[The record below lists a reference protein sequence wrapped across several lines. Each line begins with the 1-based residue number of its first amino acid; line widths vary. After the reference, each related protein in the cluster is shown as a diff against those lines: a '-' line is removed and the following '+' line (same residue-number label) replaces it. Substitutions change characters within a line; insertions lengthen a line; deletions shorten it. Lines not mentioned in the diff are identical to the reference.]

1 MLSNYSCYD
10 PSLLLPLAEL
20 YSLLLEISAILIKF
34 LYVGTTRY
42 ECIYGSLF
50 LCTQLSLI
58 FQSQNS
64 FRSTSERT
72 KFFAI
77 HCFGR
82 IWIWMLVDPC
92 LEKKH
97 GNINNLVYLLVCV
110 FYLWFNLIY
119 FCCKLNKKV
128 IYCVR
133 HTKKQ
138 AQQVAGSSSSFS
150 REQFT

>member
-58 FQSQNS
+58 FWSQNS

-77 HCFGR
+77 NSFGR
-82 IWIWMLVDPC
+82 IWIWMEVDPC
-92 LEKKH
+92 LEKK
-97 GNINNLVYLLVCV
+97 V
-110 FYLWFNLIY
+110 
-119 FCCKLNKKV
+119 
-128 IYCVR
+128 
-133 HTKKQ
+133 
-138 AQQVAGSSSSFS
+138 
-150 REQFT
+150 